1 MRIAQEISERYDVEC
16 LRVNCQTLSEADI
29 QQILYSV
36 LQEFPLCSI
45 GVYLPEWLS
54 ALSDKTTLKREIYG
68 QLAQAFEKAS
78 KLKDAFHAVQ
88 NLSACE
94 QISQARTL
102 SSDLGNGCFAVEV
115 QLPRALYYQTISEE
129 TGLRIGNDADL
140 IAILT
145 EMSRIKTDYDGL
157 AEALQAV
164 RQTGYGVVMPEAE
177 QMTLEEPQIVRQGGK
192 YTVKLKANAPVL
204 HMFMTNVETEVSP
217 AIGGETASE
226 DIINFLL
233 QGFDGDV
240 NRIWESNI
248 FGKSLN
254 DIAEEGLSAKVQAM
268 PERAR
273 NKLQIT
279 LQRIINEGSG
289 GLICILL

>member
-1 MRIAQEISERYDVEC
+1 MNGRERDLIGALERGHSLSEAEYAELIRGRDAEAAALRIGDLVGVERSE
-16 LRVNCQTLSEADI
+16 LREVHPGSGTVLLRCELPRSLFYRTLSEESG
-29 QQILYSV
+29 L
-36 LQEFPLCSI
+36 
-45 GVYLPEWLS
+45 
-54 ALSDKTTLKREIYG
+54 EI
-68 QLAQAFEKAS
+68 
-78 KLKDAFHAVQ
+78 
-88 NLSACE
+88 
-94 QISQARTL
+94 R
-102 SSDLGNGCFAVEV
+102 
-115 QLPRALYYQTISEE
+115 
-129 TGLRIGNDADL
+129 NDADL
-140 IAILT
+140 ISTLT
-145 EMSRIKTDYDGL
+145 EMSHIKSDYDGL
-157 AEALQAV
+157 AEALRSV
-164 RQTGYGVVMPEAE
+164 RQTGYGVVMPEAG

-204 HMFMTNVETEVSP
+204 HMFMTNVETEVTP

-254 DIAEEGLSAKVQAM
+254 DIAEEGLTAKIHAM

-273 NKLQIT
+273 NKLQLT